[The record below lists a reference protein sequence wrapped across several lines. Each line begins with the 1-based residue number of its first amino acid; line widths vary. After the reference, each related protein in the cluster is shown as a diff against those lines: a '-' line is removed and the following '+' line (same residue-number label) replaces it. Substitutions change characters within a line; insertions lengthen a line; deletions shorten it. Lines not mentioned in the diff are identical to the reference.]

1 VIHDA
6 EPADALPADPDDEP
20 AASAGRAGEPGQR
33 APGHVGRVTDVVVDD
48 ALRRVT
54 GTLAGSEDRPA
65 QRQMAAA
72 VAGAI
77 RTNRHL
83 IIEAGTGTGK
93 SLGYLVPALMLG
105 TRAVVAT
112 ATKAL
117 QDQLATRDLPVLADK
132 LGLPLEFAVLK
143 GRSNYFCRQRA
154 EEVDGSGDQLSIDAE
169 VAQGASGAELGSFG
183 REIRRLLEWGEQ
195 ATTGDRADLSWEPSA
210 GAWAQVSVGPR
221 DCPGA
226 SKCPAGDRC
235 FAEAARAK
243 AAKADVVVVN
253 THLYATHLAAG
264 GGILPAHDLVIFDE
278 AHELE
283 DIASASLGFELTAG
297 RLGALARLS
306 KPLLVQVSVADA
318 VESAATLVNETL
330 VPPRGNRLRLPLD
343 PLLHE
348 RLTLTRERLSQLQ
361 AALRS
366 PGNAHA
372 AGAASAD
379 KSDDAARRAR
389 AQQALG
395 HLITDIDAVLGL
407 AEDRVAWVE
416 GPEHAPILKVA
427 PVDVGSSLDRLLWHA
442 EDAPTAVLT
451 SATIPPKLGER
462 IGLAA
467 GSYDE
472 LDVGSPFDYPA
483 QALLYCPLHLPDPR
497 KAEFEAAMVDELVAL
512 IEAAGGRTMALFTS
526 WRAMSAAATAVRARV
541 PWPVLTQSDLPK
553 PALVA
558 RFAAEEQS
566 CLFATM
572 GFWQGVDVPGPA
584 LSLVTIDKL
593 PFPRPDDPLLQARRD
608 RLGRAAFSTIDV
620 PRAATLLAQGVGR
633 LIRSSS
639 DRGVVAVLDNRL
651 GTARY
656 RWDLVRALPPM
667 RRTRHRA
674 EVIEFLAPL
683 RAGAVPT

>member
-1 VIHDA
+1 
-6 EPADALPADPDDEP
+6 
-20 AASAGRAGEPGQR
+20 
-33 APGHVGRVTDVVVDD
+33 
-48 ALRRVT
+48 
-54 GTLAGSEDRPA
+54 
-65 QRQMAAA
+65 
-72 VAGAI
+72 
-77 RTNRHL
+77 
-83 IIEAGTGTGK
+83 
-93 SLGYLVPALMLG
+93 
-105 TRAVVAT
+105 
-112 ATKAL
+112 
-117 QDQLATRDLPVLADK
+117 
-132 LGLPLEFAVLK
+132 
-143 GRSNYFCRQRA
+143 
-154 EEVDGSGDQLSIDAE
+154 
-169 VAQGASGAELGSFG
+169 
-183 REIRRLLEWGEQ
+183 
-195 ATTGDRADLSWEPSA
+195 
-210 GAWAQVSVGPR
+210 
-221 DCPGA
+221 
-226 SKCPAGDRC
+226 
-235 FAEAARAK
+235 
-243 AAKADVVVVN
+243 
-253 THLYATHLAAG
+253 
-264 GGILPAHDLVIFDE
+264 
-278 AHELE
+278 
-283 DIASASLGFELTAG
+283 
-297 RLGALARLS
+297 
-306 KPLLVQVSVADA
+306 VADA

-330 VPPRGNRLRLPLD
+330 VPHRGNRLRLPLD

-348 RLTLTRERLSQLQ
+348 RLTLTRERLTQLQ

-395 HLITDIDAVLGL
+395 HLTTDIDAVLGL
-407 AEDRVAWVE
+407 ADDRVAWVE

-442 EDAPTAVLT
+442 EDSPTAVLT

-462 IGLAA
+462 IGLEA

-472 LDVGSPFDYPA
+472 LDVGSPFDYPT

-497 KAEFEAAMVDELVAL
+497 KAEFEAAMIDELVAL

-683 RAGAVPT
+683 RASAGQ

>member
-6 EPADALPADPDDEP
+6 EPADARPANPDDEP
-20 AASAGRAGEPGQR
+20 AASADAPGETGPR
-33 APGHVGRVTDVVVDD
+33 APGHVGRVTDAVVDD

-83 IIEAGTGTGK
+83 IVEAGTGTGK

-169 VAQGASGAELGSFG
+169 VAQSAGGAELGSFG
-183 REIRRLLEWGEQ
+183 REIRRLLEWGDK

-306 KPLLVQVSVADA
+306 KPLLVQTSVADA
-318 VESAATLVNETL
+318 VESAATLTNETL
-330 VPPRGNRLRLPLD
+330 VPHRGNRLQLPLD

-372 AGAASAD
+372 AGAD

-395 HLITDIDAVLGL
+395 HLTADIDAVLGL
-407 AEDRVAWVE
+407 ADDRVAWVE

-497 KAEFEAAMVDELVAL
+497 KADFEAAMVDELVAL

-683 RAGAVPT
+683 HGKAAPAAAQ